1 MIRPVDY
8 WRWENEVDPKLCKA
22 MIKLAEDN
30 WSTAETVHETDI
42 EKQNA
47 DIRRGK
53 TFFTSQSYI
62 YDLFFPYMRNANKS
76 ADWNFDITSA
86 EACQIS
92 KYDYNDHYDFHMDS
106 IGTWPTRY
114 NCPNN
119 EYLHNKTRKI
129 SMTCTL
135 NSDFEGG
142 ELEFVNGYDLKATQG
157 TIIFFPS
164 FMQHRVKPVTKGTRY
179 SIVLWFLGT
188 PWR

>member
-1 MIRPVDY
+1 MSSPIEY

-22 MIKLAEDN
+22 MIELAEDN
-30 WSTAETVHETDI
+30 WSTAETDT

-92 KYDYNDHYDFHMDS
+92 KYDYNDRYDFHMDKD
-106 IGTWPTRY
+106 Y
-114 NCPNN
+114 
-119 EYLHNKTRKI
+119 K
-129 SMTCTL
+129 
-135 NSDFEGG
+135 GG
-142 ELEFVNGYDLKATQG
+142 ELEFVNGYSLGATQG

-164 FMQHRVKPVTKGTRY
+164 FMQHRITPITKGTRY
-179 SIVLWFLGT
+179 SVVLWFLGA

>member
-1 MIRPVDY
+1 MSSPIEY

-22 MIKLAEDN
+22 MIELAEDN
-30 WSTAETVHETDI
+30 WSTAETDT

-92 KYDYNDHYDFHMDS
+92 KYDYNDRYDFHMDS
-106 IGTWPTRY
+106 IGTWPTRHD
-114 NCPNN
+114 CPDN

-142 ELEFVNGYDLKATQG
+142 ELEFVNGYSLGATQG

-164 FMQHRVKPVTKGTRY
+164 FMQHRITPITKGTRY
-179 SIVLWFLGT
+179 SIVLWFLGA